1 MMAAGTNSVRAA
13 AGVRPSRA
21 GKLLFVA
28 SVLLLIGACGER
40 AQTITPSVKKLDA
53 APYSGPTTGA
63 YADKGWK
70 AGDKVSWET
79 HMRARTQSQNDYAKT
94 N

>member
-1 MMAAGTNSVRAA
+1 MMAVATNPVHAC
-13 AGVRPSRA
+13 AGVRSLRT
-21 GKLLFVA
+21 GKLLFA
-28 SVLLLIGACGER
+28 TSLLLLIGACGER

-53 APYSGPTTGA
+53 APHSGPTIGA
-63 YADKGWK
+63 YSDKGWK